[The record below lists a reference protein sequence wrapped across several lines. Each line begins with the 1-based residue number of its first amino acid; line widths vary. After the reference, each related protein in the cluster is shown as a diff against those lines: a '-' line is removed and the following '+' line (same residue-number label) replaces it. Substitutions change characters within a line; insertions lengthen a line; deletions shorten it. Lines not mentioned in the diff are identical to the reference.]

1 MAEKRVVER
10 EADTTNQTGSRRKY
24 VKPTMQENPPLK
36 AAQTSIYYYRVGP
49 F

>member
-1 MAEKRVVER
+1 MTEKRVTGR
-10 EADTTNQTGSRRKY
+10 ETDAASQTARRRKY

-36 AAQTSIYYYRVGP
+36 AAQTIVYYYRVGP